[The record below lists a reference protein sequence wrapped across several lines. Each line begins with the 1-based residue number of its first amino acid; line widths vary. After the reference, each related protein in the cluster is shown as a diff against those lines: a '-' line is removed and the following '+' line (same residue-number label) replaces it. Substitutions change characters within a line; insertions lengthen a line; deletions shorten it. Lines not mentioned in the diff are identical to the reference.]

1 MSQPTSGPILVTGAS
16 GRTGNAI
23 AAALIARGIAVRGM
37 VRSEAQAR
45 KVEGMGVVPVH
56 GDLNDPASLVAAAQG
71 CTALVHV
78 GPPMDPNE
86 VEQTDAMLAA
96 ARAADARHFIY
107 YSVMQPLRREVEHH
121 RLKLI
126 AEEHVVESGLPYT
139 ILQPSRYMQHLEPIL
154 AQVREGVHEMPFS
167 IDVRFNVVDLLDL
180 AEATAIVASGT
191 DHLYA
196 TYELAGPEALS
207 QRSMAAI
214 LSDRIGRPVEARKVE
229 IEEMARR
236 AAAKGASAERIERMA
251 KMNRHY
257 DHHGFRGNAN
267 VLRWLLG
274 REPTTFACYVDRLI
288 AD

>member
-1 MSQPTSGPILVTGAS
+1 MTQPILVTGAS
-16 GRTGNAI
+16 GRTGSAI
-23 AAALIARGIAVRGM
+23 AAALVARGIPVRGM
-37 VRSEAQAR
+37 VRRDAQAL
-45 KVEGMGVVPVH
+45 KVEGMGVRPVH

-71 CTALVHV
+71 CATLIHV
-78 GPPMDPNE
+78 GPPMDPRE

-121 RLKLI
+121 KLKLI

-167 IDVRFNVVDLLDL
+167 IDATFNVVDLMDL
-180 AEATAIVASGT
+180 AEATAVVAAT
-191 DHLYA
+191 KDYLYA

-207 QRSMAAI
+207 QRAMAET
-214 LSDRIGRPVEARKVE
+214 LSTALGRTVEARKVD

-236 AAAKGASAERIERMA
+236 AAAKGVPAERIERMA

-267 VLRWLLG
+267 ALRWLLG
-274 REPTTFACYVDRLI
+274 REPTTFAAYVDRLL
-288 AD
+288 AA